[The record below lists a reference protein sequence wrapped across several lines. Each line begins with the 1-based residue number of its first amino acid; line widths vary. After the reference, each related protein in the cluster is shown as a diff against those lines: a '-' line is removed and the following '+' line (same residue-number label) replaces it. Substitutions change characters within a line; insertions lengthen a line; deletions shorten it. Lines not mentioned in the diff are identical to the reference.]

1 MLTVLN
7 LREFEAGLD
16 RWFERELPETISKI
30 QLKLAFDI
38 FAALVRLSPVDSG
51 RYRGSWTMAEGT
63 PDEATLPEAMGH
75 RPGDR
80 PVYGPAKAAAIRIAT
95 TWAAL
100 NVIWLA
106 NHLPYAERLEEGHSG
121 QAPIGVAGAV
131 LAGFAAGGISRGL
144 IDGGDL

>member
-80 PVYGPAKAAAIRIAT
+80 PVYGPAKAVAIRIAT

-121 QAPIGVAGAV
+121 QAPIGRASCRERVSCCV
-131 LAGFAAGGISRGL
+131 
-144 IDGGDL
+144 

>member
-1 MLTVLN
+1 MFVVLN
-7 LREFEAGLD
+7 LEEFENDLD
-16 RWFERELPETISKI
+16 RWVNEILPEKISKI

-51 RYRGSWTMAEGT
+51 RYRGSWTMAEGSPDQTVQPEGPGPFPKPTT
-63 PDEATLPEAMGH
+63 PALA
-75 RPGDR
+75 
-80 PVYGPAKAAAIRIAT
+80 VAT

-121 QAPIGVAGAV
+121 QAPSGVAAPV
-131 LAGFAAGGISRGL
+131 LASLEAGGFLRSVASEV
-144 IDGGDL
+144 D